1 MPTDKAHGIQIA
13 KMSEALIE
21 AGASLVLVLPS
32 RGSRGSLKEFYGL
45 RVDIPVV
52 YVPALNLYNFER
64 VGYVLASLSF
74 MFSYTIFLWWQR
86 LRGEDFVL
94 YTVDLDAFSSA
105 ALAYIGRPLISEMHG
120 GKVSSVP
127 TRILFRALRAVV
139 CINKIIAEQL
149 QNTFP
154 QPQKKY
160 LIEPNGVDID
170 MFCPKEKAA
179 ARKRLGLPEQ
189 PTVLYTGRFYD
200 WKGLEIVPQAAR
212 LTPQMCYL
220 VVGGTKEEFASLVA
234 GSIPENV
241 HFRGVRPHSEM
252 PEYIAAADALLVLG
266 TSRDQQSYQWTSP
279 MKLFEYLPTG
289 RPIVASKTPA
299 ICAAVSEKEVFFYE
313 PDNAEDLSQVAM
325 RAAFGGSEVDS
336 RVAQAATQA
345 QKHTWAGRAA
355 RVLQCIHSLS

>member
-1 MPTDKAHGIQIA
+1 
-13 KMSEALIE
+13 
-21 AGASLVLVLPS
+21 
-32 RGSRGSLKEFYGL
+32 
-45 RVDIPVV
+45 
-52 YVPALNLYNFER
+52 
-64 VGYVLASLSF
+64 
-74 MFSYTIFLWWQR
+74 
-86 LRGEDFVL
+86 
-94 YTVDLDAFSSA
+94 
-105 ALAYIGRPLISEMHG
+105 
-120 GKVSSVP
+120 
-127 TRILFRALRAVV
+127 
-139 CINKIIAEQL
+139 
-149 QNTFP
+149 
-154 QPQKKY
+154 
-160 LIEPNGVDID
+160 
-170 MFCPKEKAA
+170 
-179 ARKRLGLPEQ
+179 
-189 PTVLYTGRFYD
+189 
-200 WKGLEIVPQAAR
+200 
-212 LTPQMCYL
+212 MCYL